1 MTLLAIMLFY
11 HMTSCLCSALVLALV
26 GWMSSVLRSRQQNIG
41 ISYSLTEV
49 SSRMCKIKLRHVSV
63 SFH

>member
-41 ISYSLTEV
+41 ISLFTHWG
-49 SSRMCKIKLRHVSV
+49 IQPHV
-63 SFH
+63 